1 MKLLLTS
8 GGITND
14 SIAKSLDQLTGLARS
29 EVKIGFIPTAANAEP
44 GNKDWYIRQISDLIK
59 HQFTWIDFIDF
70 SASNVAWKGR
80 LEECQVLYVS
90 GGNTFHL
97 LHEVRKHRF
106 DMWLKEH
113 ISQKVYVGTSA
124 GSILMTP
131 TISIAAVEPADT
143 NDIGLTDLT
152 GLSYVNFEVSPHTPE
167 FLTHQAN
174 EEYAHRSN
182 NPLYAL
188 DDNSA
193 IQVIDEK
200 VTVVSE
206 GEWKEYTKQVP
217 TKFIKPLTSEI

>member
-14 SIAKSLDQLTGLARS
+14 SIAKSLDQLTGLNRN

-70 SASNVAWKGR
+70 SASNISWKER
-80 LEECQVLYVS
+80 LEECSAVYVS

-97 LHEVRKHRF
+97 LNEVRKQGF
-106 DMWLKEH
+106 DTWLKDNLPR
-113 ISQKVYVGTSA
+113 KVYVGTSA

-131 TISIAAVEPADT
+131 TISIATVEPADT
-143 NDIGLTDLT
+143 NDVGLQDLT
-152 GLSYVNFEVSPHTPE
+152 GLSYVNFEMSPHTPE
-167 FLTHQAN
+167 FLTHESN
-174 EEYAHRSN
+174 EEYSLKSN

-193 IQVIDEK
+193 IQVMDEK

-206 GEWKEYTKQVP
+206 GAWKLYEKQLPTSYTSP
-217 TKFIKPLTSEI
+217 CT

>member
-14 SIAKSLDQLTGLARS
+14 SIAKSLDQLTGHNRR
-29 EVKIGFIPTAANAEP
+29 EIKIGFIPTAANAEP

-70 SASNVAWKGR
+70 SASDVSWRERLDECNVI
-80 LEECQVLYVS
+80 YVS

-97 LHEVRKHRF
+97 LHEVREHGF
-106 DMWLKEH
+106 DEWLKHNIEN
-113 ISQKVYVGTSA
+113 KVYIGTSA

-131 TISIAAVEPADT
+131 SISIATVEPADT
-143 NDIGLTDLT
+143 NDIGLEDLT
-152 GLSYVNFEVSPHTPE
+152 GLSYVNFEMSPHTPE
-167 FLTHQAN
+167 FLTYEAN
-174 EEYAHRSN
+174 EKYSLKCN

-193 IQVIDEK
+193 IQVLDKK
-200 VTVVSE
+200 VTVISE
-206 GEWKEYTKQVP
+206 GKWKLYQ
-217 TKFIKPLTSEI
+217 S